1 MESALDCRQCG
12 LCCVCFFDQDVFCDV
27 TAKDEARLS
36 RGFVREN
43 VEHPT
48 FFDIAAGR
56 IVGKPPEEGAI
67 RARWRIVKTGPLAG
81 IEVNACAAL
90 RGSIMNHVSCRVY
103 ANRPEVCRTALNP
116 GDRACHEVR
125 RMVYRM
131 IERCLDG
138 RDG

>member
-1 MESALDCRQCG
+1 MESVLDCRQCG

-27 TAKDEARLS
+27 TEEDERRLS
-36 RGFVREN
+36 PEFVRKH
-43 VEHPT
+43 VIPFT
-48 FFDIAAGR
+48 PAAMAAAY
-56 IVGKPPEEGAI
+56 ICSSSTTPGAI
-67 RARWRIVKTGPLAG
+67 RTRWRTVKTGPLKG

-90 RGSIMNHVSCRVY
+90 RGSIMNRVSCRVY
-103 ANRPEVCRTALNP
+103 ANRPEVCRTAVKP

-125 RMVYRM
+125 DMVRFS